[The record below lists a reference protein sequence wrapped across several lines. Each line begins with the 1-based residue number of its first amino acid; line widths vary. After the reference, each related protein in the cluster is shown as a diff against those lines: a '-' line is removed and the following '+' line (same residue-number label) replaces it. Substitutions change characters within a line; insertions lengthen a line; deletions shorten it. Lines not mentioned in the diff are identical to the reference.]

1 MPWGGFDSRPLS
13 LRSESVF
20 QPRVLW
26 GQGMW
31 ERVKRFQGEHQNVI
45 PNIVAIGWVLI
56 VIFALMKL

>member
-1 MPWGGFDSRPLS
+1 
-13 LRSESVF
+13 
-20 QPRVLW
+20 
-26 GQGMW
+26 MW